1 MIEYYKDRAG
11 KDRWRAVD
19 DHNGQTVG
27 TGHQGYSSKQKMEQ
41 GMEATYRELRKWKK
55 TRKRRRF
62 SDDGAVRPV
71 AGVVLVAAAVL
82 ALVVAAVPV
91 GSADL
96 TIPVT
101 TVVRGAPG
109 DVIEA
114 GSVPSG
120 PLAGQ
125 VCDVS
130 LTGANNHSTHPDNDL
145 IVSSV
150 GVLTFFDIEA
160 ESDSSSGSTG
170 RLELGEEVTV
180 SLRLGA
186 DGVSSGGFSVAFD
199 CQPPTTT
206 VPPTTTPS
214 TTTSLPPTP
223 PEPPTV
229 TVPNYPG

>member
-1 MIEYYKDRAG
+1 MIEFYVDRAG
-11 KDRWRAVD
+11 KHRWRAIAG
-19 DHNGQTVG
+19 NGQTVA
-27 TGHQGYSSKQKMEQ
+27 TGHQGYASRQKAEQ
-41 GMEATYRELRKWKK
+41 GLEATRQALKRAKPK
-55 TRKRRRF
+55 TWRTADF
-62 SDDGAVRPV
+62 TDSGGVRPF
-71 AGVVLVAAAVL
+71 AAVAVL
-82 ALVVAAVPV
+82 AAALLVGVVAPA

-101 TVVRGAPG
+101 TIVRGAPG

-125 VCDVS
+125 VCDVT